1 MKCGK
6 WICLIIMGMMIL
18 STGNVFSNDKF
29 ESLLYN
35 EIINYYDLNDAD
47 VEIEVRSN
55 RLALDT
61 LTFDSLSIR
70 SLTRSKPRGLLGLQ
84 VMLYNQGKE
93 IQTGQIRVKID
104 HYASVLIA
112 TDRIG
117 RHKPLT
123 PENSKIERMEITSL
137 TAEPLTSDEGLAGLW
152 TKRDI
157 RKDQILSSNSVEK
170 IPTVLSGQGVSILY
184 KSTALEISSKGIAM
198 ESGYAGDKIRI
209 KNEHSNK
216 ILTCTVLDGETVEV
230 AAN

>member
-6 WICLIIMGMMIL
+6 WICLIVIGLMIL
-18 STGNVFSNDKF
+18 SAGNVFSNDKF
-29 ESLLYN
+29 KSLLYN
-35 EIINYYDLNDAD
+35 EIINFYDLNDAD
-47 VEIEVRSN
+47 IEVEIRSN
-55 RLALDT
+55 RLDTDT
-61 LTFDSLSIR
+61 LAFDSLSIK

-84 VMLYNQGKE
+84 VSLYNGGQE

-104 HYASVLIA
+104 HYASVLVA

-117 RHKPLT
+117 RHKPIT
-123 PENSKIERMEITSL
+123 NENSRIERMEITSL
-137 TAEPLTSDEGLAGLW
+137 TAEPLTSDDGLADLW

-170 IPTVLSGQGVSILY
+170 IPTILSGQGVSILY
-184 KSTALEISSKGIAM
+184 KTTALEISSRGIAM
-198 ESGYAGDKIRI
+198 ESGYAGEKIRI